1 MNIFIVM
8 LVVIIATL
16 LIWAI
21 GFSIWGTV
29 IYAGSKAADKAIFC
43 DKDLKEILIEERQ
56 KLNKK
61 SDNAFGAFVII
72 GVIIG
77 AIVMLLISESLGMPL
92 V

>member
-29 IYAGSKAADKAIFC
+29 IYAGSKGADKAIFR
-43 DKDLKEILIEERQ
+43 DKDLKEIPIEERQ

-77 AIVMLLISESLGMPL
+77 AIVMLWISESLGMPL